1 MADELLGRR
10 PHLMVPQ
17 HQSQELLH
25 GHISDVVAYLS
36 DPLRVTERPEQ
47 RYRLDRPLRA
57 LR

>member
-10 PHLMVPQ
+10 PHLMIPQ

-36 DPLRVTERPEQ
+36 DPLRVTERPELS
-47 RYRLDRPLRA
+47 YRLDRPL
-57 LR
+57 